1 MRNKHLKRD
10 PHADRE
16 AARYEKPIPS
26 REYLL
31 SLLSDSVGPMGLAEL
46 YRELGVDD
54 ADQIEALQRRL
65 RAMERDG
72 QVVRNRSGSFGVLDK
87 MNVVKGR
94 VSGHP
99 EGYGFV
105 ITGSGEDDIFL
116 SSRQM
121 RQVLSGD
128 EVLVRVEGWDRRGR
142 PEGVIVEVVD
152 HRTRE
157 LVGRFFTES
166 GVSFVRPDNPG
177 ISQDVLVSAADSG
190 GAESGQIVL
199 VEITRQPSRRS
210 QPAGRVVRVL
220 GDHMAPGLE
229 IEMAIHSFGVP
240 HVWSDS
246 LQAEVEAIP
255 DEVQAADCKDRFD
268 LRDLPLVTIDG
279 EDARDFDDAVYC
291 EPVKAGGWK
300 LYVAIAD
307 VSHYVK
313 PGSELDREAYLR
325 GNSVYFPGHVVP
337 MLPEKLSN
345 GLCSLRPD
353 VDRLSMVCEMRIDR
367 GGRVKNFRFYD
378 AVIRSQAR
386 LTYTQV
392 AAMITQ
398 AGDRNSG
405 VRKQFARIVGH
416 IDELYRLFTALHTER
431 ERRGAIDFETGET
444 RILFDAHRK
453 IEQIIPSERTDA
465 HRLIEECML
474 TANECAAT
482 LLNKSKLPVLYR
494 VHEGPKE
501 EKLANLREFLGEIG
515 LGLPGGDDPSPQD
528 YQSVLRGISNRS
540 DVGVIQ
546 SVMLR
551 SMSQAVYQVENF
563 GHFGLNYEAY
573 THFTSPIRRFPD
585 LLVHR
590 AIRALL
596 RSKRR
601 VPHLRRHERAGL
613 QDLKKSYPYDMVN
626 VLECGFNCSTTE
638 RRADDATRSVV
649 NWLKCEYLLD
659 HIGDEFS
666 GVVTGVTGFG
676 LFVELEDLYIDGLVH
691 ITGLPRDYYHHEP
704 AHHRLVGERSR
715 RVFRLG
721 DQLRVRVARVDLD
734 ERKID
739 FEFIEQSK
747 GKHRT
752 VLRPGIGKKDTGKKG
767 TGKKGTG
774 KAPTTR
780 SKAGKK
786 KNAQA
791 GERDKKLSAKT
802 GVKKAKTR
810 KATKKKSAARSPTK
824 QARGQAKRTGKSVGK
839 KRKAGR

>member
-1 MRNKHLKRD
+1 MRKKHIRRD

-16 AARYEKPIPS
+16 ASLYEKPIPS
-26 REYLL
+26 REYIL
-31 SLLSDSVGPMGLAEL
+31 SLLAESTGPMTQDELCREFGLSET
-46 YRELGVDD
+46 
-54 ADQIEALQRRL
+54 DQIEALRRRL

-72 QVVRNRSGSFGVLDK
+72 QVVRNRSGGFGALDK

-105 ITGSGEDDIFL
+105 ITGNGEDDIFL

-121 RQVLSGD
+121 RRVLSGD
-128 EVLVRVEGWDRRGR
+128 EVLVRIEGWDRRGR

-152 HRTRE
+152 HRTQE

-177 ISQDVLVSAADSG
+177 MSQDVLVSADDIN
-190 GAESGQIVL
+190 GAKSGQIVL
-199 VEITRQPSRRS
+199 VAITRQPSRNN

-229 IEMAIHSFGVP
+229 IEMAIHSFGIP
-240 HVWSDS
+240 HNWSDS
-246 LQAEVEAIP
+246 LQAQVDAIP
-255 DEVQAADCKDRFD
+255 DEVQVGDCKGRFD
-268 LRDLPLVTIDG
+268 LRELPLVTIDG
-279 EDARDFDDAVYC
+279 EDAKDFDDAVYC

-313 PGSELDREAYLR
+313 PGSELDREAYQR

-345 GLCSLRPD
+345 GLCSLRPE
-353 VDRLSMVCEMRIDR
+353 VDRLCMVCEMRIDR
-367 GGRVKNFRFYD
+367 DGQIKKFQFYD
-378 AVIRSQAR
+378 AVMRSHAR

-392 AAMITQ
+392 ASMLAQ
-398 AGDRNSG
+398 SAGRDSG
-405 VRKQFARIVGH
+405 VRKQFARVVTH
-416 IDELYRLFTALHTER
+416 IDELYRLYGALHKER

-444 RILFDAHRK
+444 RILFDAQRK
-453 IEQIIPSERTDA
+453 IEQIIPAERTDA

-474 TANECAAT
+474 AANQCTAI
-482 LLNKSKLPVLYR
+482 LLEKSKLPILYR

-501 EKLANLREFLGEIG
+501 EKLTNLREFLGEIG
-515 LGLPGGDDPSPQD
+515 LGLPGGEKPSPQD
-528 YQSVLRGISNRS
+528 YQAVLRSIGERA
-540 DVGVIQ
+540 DAGVIQ

-551 SMSQAVYQVENF
+551 SMSQAVYQPENN

-573 THFTSPIRRFPD
+573 THFTSPIRRYPD

-601 VPHLRRHERAGL
+601 VPHLRRNDQARSV
-613 QDLKKSYPYDMVN
+613 DLKKSYPYDATNMA
-626 VLECGFNCSTTE
+626 EGGINCSTTE

-659 HIGDEFS
+659 HIGDKFS

-691 ITGLPRDYYHHEP
+691 ITGLPKDYYHHEP
-704 AHHRLVGERSR
+704 AHHRLVGERTR

-721 DQLRVRVARVDLD
+721 DQLQVKVARVDLD

-739 FEFIEQSK
+739 FELIEPSDSVRRRSTR
-747 GKHRT
+747 GAS
-752 VLRPGIGKKDTGKKG
+752 GGKKG
-767 TGKKGTG
+767 RSANKPGNTRSEKVRSEKAPLKKTSKKKKPSRASAKRSGKKTAGGAKSKGGVISGAKNSVRGSG
-774 KAPTTR
+774 KPSGR
-780 SKAGKK
+780 V
-786 KNAQA
+786 
-791 GERDKKLSAKT
+791 RKT
-802 GVKKAKTR
+802 NR
-810 KATKKKSAARSPTK
+810 QP
-824 QARGQAKRTGKSVGK
+824 
-839 KRKAGR
+839 